1 MPTITIKRKRMRKL
15 IIDRMVKIGGF
26 NEDYLKEV
34 SDADLLEEFEEFLET
49 IFREYQESEK
59 DMLDE

>member
-1 MPTITIKRKRMRKL
+1 MRNL
-15 IIDRMVKIGGF
+15 IIERMVKIGGF
-26 NEDYLKEV
+26 DEDYLKEV